1 MSFGEQVPPR
11 PVLATEGGPFF
22 NAVRRAAG
30 EEAFVT
36 HCGEGGVFRHGVARL
51 GSPVPFDV
59 ALCALAGRRAAGG
72 GAGATDSRGVG
83 WIQPAESAKGV
94 WRQFVGRQRN
104 TARLVR

>member
-11 PVLATEGGPFF
+11 PVLAIEGGPFF
-22 NAVRRAAG
+22 DDAVRRAAG

-59 ALCALAGRRAAGG
+59 ALCGLAGRRAAGG
-72 GAGATDSRGVG
+72 GGGGTDSRGGG
-83 WIQPAESAKGV
+83 WIQPAERAKGG
-94 WRQFVGRQRN
+94 WSQVGGREGS
-104 TARLVR
+104 THG